1 MNLKPLIAFVFGVGL
16 LGISVP
22 VFGHHGAASY
32 DPKLTTQKGTVTDFR
47 FINPH
52 SEIYFDV
59 TDASGNAQK
68 WIAEAVSVASMS
80 RDGWTKNTLKPG
92 DRVTIIGNCAK
103 NGSHSTRL
111 SKIVLADGKSF
122 TIERGEDYADQ

>member
-1 MNLKPLIAFVFGVGL
+1 
-16 LGISVP
+16 
-22 VFGHHGAASY
+22 
-32 DPKLTTQKGTVTDFR
+32 
-47 FINPH
+47 
-52 SEIYFDV
+52 V
-59 TDASGNAQK
+59 TDAAGNAQK